1 MRRFVIYVGDK
12 ADKHIDHI
20 RELSNAK
27 LHEHWGDRITA
38 FRQANKITDRSTCIL
53 IQDLVLQSGQ
63 LFVIN
68 QGNGRNIQR
77 EEDLNTGTN
86 RGAVLLAK
94 PNNALLAGVQ

>member
-12 ADKHIDHI
+12 TDKHIDHI
-20 RELSNAK
+20 RELKNAK
-27 LHEHWGDRITA
+27 LHEHWEDRIMA
-38 FRQANKITDRSTCIL
+38 FKQANKITDKSTCIL

-77 EEDLNTGTN
+77 EEDLSMNFSGT
-86 RGAVLLAK
+86 VLLAK
-94 PNNALLAGVQ
+94 PNNILLAGG